1 MVVELHQGN
10 VDRLAAVRHPAYA
23 EAEPVAQASFSGEM
37 RPYSG
42 VCGATHAVVEA
53 GALLVLQLERDGPS
67 SHPAPKHGAG
77 RSLADGLGVRE
88 NKLAHG
94 EIRRYS
100 NFAKKRFVGQLQL
113 LDPSVAL
120 SQELAA
126 HVVVGE
132 YHLDAFFGH
141 LAELGL

>member
-10 VDRLAAVRHPAYA
+10 VNRLAAVGHPAYA
-23 EAEPVAQASFSGEM
+23 EAEPVAQASFSGKM
-37 RPYSG
+37 RPYPG

-53 GALLVLQLERDGPS
+53 RTLLVLQLERDGPPI
-67 SHPAPKHGAG
+67 HPAPKHGAG
-77 RSLADGLGVRE
+77 RSLADGFGVRE
-88 NKLAHG
+88 NELAHG
-94 EIRRYS
+94 EIRRYA

-132 YHLDAFFGH
+132 YRLDAFFCN
-141 LAELGL
+141 LAKFGL